1 MIEEA
6 FLLGYWLR
14 RLRRGFGK
22 QEGSSSPDIV
32 DDSMTISERM
42 DATDAV
48 GFGADLITNL
58 RNIKEIV
65 GGNFDVC
72 FREML
77 MTRDRIKVA
86 VVYVDSLADPNVVE
100 RILDRLTKGTFSIER
115 EGGEIEP
122 LDTALRNI
130 LIPEKGFREVRSF
143 SAFWEDVSMG
153 DTGLLIDGFDG
164 ALVIDS
170 RDWHLRAVEES
181 SSEPVIRGPRDGFVE
196 SLAVNVSLVRRRI
209 RNPHLR
215 AEKLTIGRLTQTNV
229 VYMYIKGLAREGLVE
244 EVRTRLERIDT
255 DSILGSGYL
264 EDFIEDTP
272 FTLFPLMI
280 NTQRPDRVTADLL
293 EGKVAIFVENS
304 PEVVIVPATL
314 NAMLQ
319 APDDYYERATFGSFI
334 RLIRT
339 AAYVSAIILPGTYVA
354 IVNFHIEL
362 LPTALLLRISASRE
376 GIPFPVVAEILMMEF
391 LFEILREA
399 GVRLPRA
406 IGSAV
411 SIVGALILGDAAISA
426 GLVSPAVVIIVA
438 LTAISSFSAPTYS
451 AAIAARLLRFG
462 FAILASIFGLFGLQ
476 FGLLI
481 VITHLAGLRSFGEP
495 FLAPIAPL
503 VVDELKDSV
512 VRVPW
517 WAMIYRPGGR
527 EPKRQDIGQRPRSP
541 KSEEPSK

>member
-1 MIEEA
+1 MA
-6 FLLGYWLR
+6 YWLR
-14 RLRRGFGK
+14 RLQSRFGK
-22 QEGSSSPDIV
+22 AGRASSRGIT
-32 DDSMTISERM
+32 DDSMTISERTE
-42 DATDAV
+42 ATDAV
-48 GFGADLITNL
+48 GLGADLATNL

-65 GGNFDVC
+65 GGNFDIG
-72 FREML
+72 FREIL
-77 MTRDRIKVA
+77 ISRDRIKA
-86 VVYVDSLADPNVVE
+86 AIVYLDSLVDPNVVE
-100 RILDRLTKGTFSIER
+100 RILDRLTMGTFAIER
-115 EGGEIEP
+115 EGGEIKP
-122 LDTALRNI
+122 FDTALRSI
-130 LIPEKGFREVRSF
+130 LIPEKGFRHVDSF
-143 SAFWEDVSMG
+143 PAFWEDVSMG
-153 DTGLLIDGFDG
+153 DTGLLIDGFEG
-164 ALVIDS
+164 ALVIES
-170 RDWHLRAVEES
+170 KGWYSRAVEES

-209 RNPHLR
+209 RSPHLR
-215 AEKLTIGRLTQTNV
+215 AEKLTIGRLTQTDV

-244 EVRTRLERIDT
+244 EVRSRLERIDT

-272 FTLFPLMI
+272 FTLFPLVL
-280 NTQRPDRVTADLL
+280 NTQRPDRVAADML
-293 EGKVAIFVENS
+293 EGKVAILVENT
-304 PEVVIVPATL
+304 PEVIVVPATL

-334 RLIRT
+334 RLIRIV
-339 AAYVSAIILPGTYVA
+339 AYIGAIILPGTYVA

-462 FAILASIFGLFGLQ
+462 FAVLASILGLFGLQ
-476 FGLLI
+476 FGLL
-481 VITHLAGLRSFGEP
+481 VAITHLAGLRSFGEP

-503 VVDELKDSV
+503 VTDELKDSI

-527 EPKRQDIGQRPRSP
+527 EPKRQDMGQKPRPP
-541 KSEEPSK
+541 KSEEPSD